1 LGQAKR
7 EHGVRLEAEKRGIG
21 VVVDG
26 AVSPCGEVGGIPEVI
41 PMAVGEEEGIGLDL
55 FFLQEVEEAFGGID
69 GESVAVQVNKVSVG
83 GGEAAAVAPRFSHGS
98 SFLRPFVT
106 VYDYVS
112 VTRKRES
119 R

>member
-1 LGQAKR
+1 MGQAKR

-26 AVSPCGEVGGIPEVI
+26 AVGPCGEVGGIPEVI

-83 GGEAAAVAPRFSHGS
+83 GGETAAVAQGHGHKS
-98 SFLRPFVT
+98 SFIRPLAT
-106 VYDYVS
+106 VYDFIS
-112 VTRKRES
+112 VIRKRES
-119 R
+119 G